1 MAFYKRIDIKFFYLQ
16 NTYNSL
22 INFSAHKITSLYLVA
37 SFYRIKRGESNVRES
52 KIKKLQ
58 KYYYMSLDMS
68 H

>member
-52 KIKKLQ
+52 KIK
-58 KYYYMSLDMS
+58 
-68 H
+68 